1 MLKKTFAYALI
12 GFIILGGSMMASAQE
27 AITIVS
33 PNYAE
38 PQILAEAVKIVIE
51 DNTDLTVEHI
61 RNFSS
66 STLLHAALTSG
77 DAQLYVSYTGTQFAG
92 VLNMEVTD
100 EWKDRE
106 KVQAYVQQEFDA
118 QFDATWFDSFGFNN
132 TYALVVQRAFAEEH
146 GIQTVSDLKD
156 YADSMTIAMDSTFR
170 ERAGDGYNDLVDTY
184 GFTFNRVASM
194 DYGLIYRAVQT
205 GDIDVAVAYSTDG
218 RIVAMD
224 LVVLEDDLQYFPPYD
239 PAVVVANSL
248 LAEHPEIADLI
259 EPLLGQ
265 IDEATIAVYNQMVDV
280 DYVEVEEAAR
290 ALVNDLYYN

>member
-1 MLKKTFAYALI
+1 MLKKTLTFAVI
-12 GFIILGGSMMASAQE
+12 GLLILGGQAVALAQE
-27 AITIVS
+27 TITIVS

-38 PQILAEAVKIVIE
+38 PQILAEAVKIIIE
-51 DNTDLTVEHI
+51 ENTDLAVNHI
-61 RNFSS
+61 KNFSS
-66 STLLHAALTSG
+66 SSLLHAALTSG
-77 DAQLYVSYTGTQFAG
+77 DAQMYVSYTGTQFAG
-92 VLNMEVTD
+92 VLGMEVTD

-106 KVQAYVQQEFDA
+106 KVQAYVQQEFDTR
-118 QFDATWFDSFGFNN
+118 FDATWFDSFGFNN
-132 TYALVVQRAFAEEH
+132 TYALVVQRAFADEY
-146 GIQTVSDLKD
+146 GIQTISDLRE

-224 LVVLEDDLQYFPPYD
+224 LIVLEDDLQYFPPYD
-239 PAVVVANSL
+239 PAVVATNSL
-248 LAEHPEIADLI
+248 LAEHPEIASLI

-265 IDEATIAVYNQMVDV
+265 IDEATISIYNQMVDV
-280 DYVEVEEAAR
+280 DYMDVEVAAQ
-290 ALVNDLYYN
+290 ALVDDLYYN

>member
-1 MLKKTFAYALI
+1 MLKKTLAFALM
-12 GFIILGGSMMASAQE
+12 GLLILGGQTIALAQE
-27 AITIVS
+27 TITIVS

-38 PQILAEAVKIVIE
+38 PQILAEAVKIIIE
-51 DNTDLTVEHI
+51 DNTDLTVDHI

-132 TYALVVQRAFAEEH
+132 TYALVVKRAFAEEH
-146 GIQTVSDLKD
+146 GIQTVSDLKE

-170 ERAGDGYNDLVDTY
+170 ERAGDGYNDLIDTY
-184 GFTFNRVASM
+184 GFAFNRVASM

-224 LVVLEDDLQYFPPYD
+224 LIVLEDDLQYFPPYD
-239 PAVVVANSL
+239 AAVVATNSL
-248 LAEHPEIADLI
+248 LAEHPEITRLI

-265 IDEATIAVYNQMVDV
+265 IDEAIIAIYNQMVDV
-280 DYVEVEEAAR
+280 DYVEVEDAAR
-290 ALVNDLYYN
+290 ALVDDLYYN

>member
-51 DNTDLTVEHI
+51 DNTDLTVDHL

-146 GIQTVSDLKD
+146 GIETVSDLKD

-248 LAEHPEIADLI
+248 LAEHPEVAGLI
-259 EPLLGQ
+259 EPFLGQ

-280 DYVEVEEAAR
+280 DHAEVEEAAR